1 MLTQIFGNTTHAIAT
16 VLSAFMAGLA
26 LGSYL
31 LGRLAD
37 TPRNALLLYGL
48 LEAGVGVYGLAV
60 PALFALTQ
68 AAYTR
73 MYGLVDVSFAVFSVL
88 LFGLCFVVILVPTAL
103 MGATL
108 PMLSRFCVT
117 QLTAIGRR
125 IGDLYAV
132 NTLGAVAGCALA
144 GFVLIPELGLKG
156 SVRLAAAANLAI
168 AALVGVGVFA
178 LRNRFSAPQTMDE
191 PGGAAPSP
199 AGERSLLD
207 AALLIA
213 FALSGAAAMVYEN
226 AWTRALTLVI
236 GMSTYSFT
244 VMLTTFLVGLGLGSL
259 LYGRW
264 WGERAAGASGFGL
277 LQLAIALSALSTIP
291 LFERLPFLFLRLR
304 HGFGDTF
311 SQFLCIQV
319 ALSAA
324 VMIVP
329 TLLLGATFPMVT
341 RIYTQSL
348 YRIGSSVGTAYASNT
363 LGAIVGAF
371 LGGFV
376 LIPGL
381 GVQNSIGLAVAVT
394 AAAGV
399 ALVALDHRVR
409 RGRRLIMAGGLF
421 LLALGSL
428 FSFRT
433 WDTGVMTSGVAI
445 YAHNYS
451 GLPSDAL
458 RREWMVRDDLLYYR
472 EGLTATISVHRDAG
486 SDYIY
491 EKTNGKVDASFADT
505 PTQLLVGYLPMLF
518 NPAAKRV
525 LVIGMGSGMTA
536 KAVATFPVDRLEIA
550 EIEPAVIEGARFFAD
565 KNGRIHDD
573 PRVRFVHADGRNY
586 LVAAPARYDVIISEP
601 SNPWIA
607 GIGNLF
613 TREFYQEALAKLTEG
628 GVFGQWMHTYA
639 MAPEDLHMV
648 YRTFAEVFPD
658 VSLWAVNDSDL
669 ILIGTAWSQRLR
681 YAELRAAVE
690 SNPGARRD
698 LRDLGFEDPFSLFA
712 MYKMPKATLVKM
724 AGGAELNLDDFPR
737 LEFRAPRN
745 LGRDTT
751 TLNSLL
757 MQAVATPPEV
767 PDADAARDPTGRL
780 ALYLAYGY
788 AATRDRATALEWV
801 DRAARQSSLGGEGR
815 LLKARLLAEE
825 GRRQAAAAECRAAVR
840 SLLPSLRMVV
850 EVARL
855 LDADDAVAVLREV
868 VRRDPHLLE
877 AQVALAD
884 ALRRNGEYTEATD
897 RLRSLVDR
905 LPADPRIPFGLGRA
919 LLAAHEPAAALAA
932 FAVAAKRGEG
942 SGEFFAEQG
951 EALMLLGR
959 HQEAVASLR
968 QALRAN
974 VESTTWRL
982 NLGLSLAAL
991 GPAHRHEAAQRF
1003 REVLSIDPAN
1013 TRAWEELRKLE
1024 GL

>member
-1 MLTQIFGNTTHAIAT
+1 
-16 VLSAFMAGLA
+16 
-26 LGSYL
+26 
-31 LGRLAD
+31 
-37 TPRNALLLYGL
+37 
-48 LEAGVGVYGLAV
+48 
-60 PALFALTQ
+60 
-68 AAYTR
+68 
-73 MYGLVDVSFAVFSVL
+73 
-88 LFGLCFVVILVPTAL
+88 
-103 MGATL
+103 
-108 PMLSRFCVT
+108 
-117 QLTAIGRR
+117 
-125 IGDLYAV
+125 
-132 NTLGAVAGCALA
+132 
-144 GFVLIPELGLKG
+144 
-156 SVRLAAAANLAI
+156 
-168 AALVGVGVFA
+168 
-178 LRNRFSAPQTMDE
+178 
-191 PGGAAPSP
+191 
-199 AGERSLLD
+199 
-207 AALLIA
+207 
-213 FALSGAAAMVYEN
+213 
-226 AWTRALTLVI
+226 
-236 GMSTYSFT
+236 
-244 VMLTTFLVGLGLGSL
+244 
-259 LYGRW
+259 
-264 WGERAAGASGFGL
+264 
-277 LQLAIALSALSTIP
+277 
-291 LFERLPFLFLRLR
+291 
-304 HGFGDTF
+304 
-311 SQFLCIQV
+311 
-319 ALSAA
+319 
-324 VMIVP
+324 
-329 TLLLGATFPMVT
+329 
-341 RIYTQSL
+341 
-348 YRIGSSVGTAYASNT
+348 
-363 LGAIVGAF
+363 
-371 LGGFV
+371 
-376 LIPGL
+376 
-381 GVQNSIGLAVAVT
+381 
-394 AAAGV
+394 
-399 ALVALDHRVR
+399 
-409 RGRRLIMAGGLF
+409 
-421 LLALGSL
+421 
-428 FSFRT
+428 
-433 WDTGVMTSGVAI
+433 
-445 YAHNYS
+445 
-451 GLPSDAL
+451 
-458 RREWMVRDDLLYYR
+458 
-472 EGLTATISVHRDAG
+472 
-486 SDYIY
+486 
-491 EKTNGKVDASFADT
+491 
-505 PTQLLVGYLPMLF
+505 
-518 NPAAKRV
+518 
-525 LVIGMGSGMTA
+525 
-536 KAVATFPVDRLEIA
+536 
-550 EIEPAVIEGARFFAD
+550 
-565 KNGRIHDD
+565 
-573 PRVRFVHADGRNY
+573 
-586 LVAAPARYDVIISEP
+586 
-601 SNPWIA
+601 
-607 GIGNLF
+607 
-613 TREFYQEALAKLTEG
+613 
-628 GVFGQWMHTYA
+628 
-639 MAPEDLHMV
+639 
-648 YRTFAEVFPD
+648 
-658 VSLWAVNDSDL
+658 VNDSDL

>member
-1 MLTQIFGNTTHAIAT
+1 
-16 VLSAFMAGLA
+16 
-26 LGSYL
+26 
-31 LGRLAD
+31 
-37 TPRNALLLYGL
+37 
-48 LEAGVGVYGLAV
+48 
-60 PALFALTQ
+60 
-68 AAYTR
+68 
-73 MYGLVDVSFAVFSVL
+73 
-88 LFGLCFVVILVPTAL
+88 
-103 MGATL
+103 
-108 PMLSRFCVT
+108 
-117 QLTAIGRR
+117 
-125 IGDLYAV
+125 
-132 NTLGAVAGCALA
+132 
-144 GFVLIPELGLKG
+144 
-156 SVRLAAAANLAI
+156 
-168 AALVGVGVFA
+168 
-178 LRNRFSAPQTMDE
+178 
-191 PGGAAPSP
+191 
-199 AGERSLLD
+199 
-207 AALLIA
+207 
-213 FALSGAAAMVYEN
+213 
-226 AWTRALTLVI
+226 
-236 GMSTYSFT
+236 
-244 VMLTTFLVGLGLGSL
+244 
-259 LYGRW
+259 
-264 WGERAAGASGFGL
+264 
-277 LQLAIALSALSTIP
+277 
-291 LFERLPFLFLRLR
+291 
-304 HGFGDTF
+304 
-311 SQFLCIQV
+311 
-319 ALSAA
+319 
-324 VMIVP
+324 
-329 TLLLGATFPMVT
+329 
-341 RIYTQSL
+341 
-348 YRIGSSVGTAYASNT
+348 
-363 LGAIVGAF
+363 
-371 LGGFV
+371 
-376 LIPGL
+376 
-381 GVQNSIGLAVAVT
+381 
-394 AAAGV
+394 
-399 ALVALDHRVR
+399 
-409 RGRRLIMAGGLF
+409 
-421 LLALGSL
+421 
-428 FSFRT
+428 
-433 WDTGVMTSGVAI
+433 
-445 YAHNYS
+445 
-451 GLPSDAL
+451 
-458 RREWMVRDDLLYYR
+458 
-472 EGLTATISVHRDAG
+472 
-486 SDYIY
+486 
-491 EKTNGKVDASFADT
+491 
-505 PTQLLVGYLPMLF
+505 
-518 NPAAKRV
+518 
-525 LVIGMGSGMTA
+525 
-536 KAVATFPVDRLEIA
+536 
-550 EIEPAVIEGARFFAD
+550 
-565 KNGRIHDD
+565 
-573 PRVRFVHADGRNY
+573 
-586 LVAAPARYDVIISEP
+586 
-601 SNPWIA
+601 
-607 GIGNLF
+607 
-613 TREFYQEALAKLTEG
+613 
-628 GVFGQWMHTYA
+628 
-639 MAPEDLHMV
+639 MV